1 MISVEPP
8 YILTESQR
16 RQRLF
21 PRAAAGRLEESSRHG
36 RNRIREGTHTRR
48 RLPRWALPAAFL
60 LVLVA
65 GFSLFQLWSG
75 HAFDWGKFG
84 HTFRE
89 LHPLWMLASILFA
102 LSTYW
107 GRALRWKVL
116 IHRQK
121 PHAGLWNLFVAT
133 AIGFTAIVVFGR
145 PGEMIRPY
153 LIAKKEKLP
162 VSSQVGAWFLERL
175 YDLLMALFIF
185 GIALVQVKA
194 ATVQVGEALAWV
206 LRLGGHAAGALAT
219 VCIVLLVVFGL
230 FSGWAEKRLRQAA
243 EALPD
248 ALQVRVQSMVSAFVQ
263 GIQSTSSPSA
273 VVQVIGYSILEW
285 ILIIGCYFCL
295 FLAVPQTSSFTLLD
309 VSIFVGF
316 VAFGSVVQIP
326 GVGGGPQIV
335 SVIILTQLFRVSM
348 EVASGVALLLWAVT
362 FVVIVPFGLLL
373 AVHEGIRFTRLAGIG
388 EELAEEGFA
397 AGENG
402 EGAGEKVGQGES
414 A

>member
-1 MISVEPP
+1 M
-8 YILTESQR
+8 
-16 RQRLF
+16 
-21 PRAAAGRLEESSRHG
+21 
-36 RNRIREGTHTRR
+36 
-48 RLPRWALPAAFL
+48 ALLA
-60 LVLVA
+60 V
-65 GFSLFQLWSG
+65 FSLFQLWSG
-75 HAFDWGKFG
+75 HAFDWAKFG
-84 HTFRE
+84 QTFRSV
-89 LHPLWMLASILFA
+89 HPLWMLAAVLFA

-107 GRALRWKVL
+107 GRALRWRVL
-116 IHRQK
+116 IRKQK
-121 PHAGLWNLFVAT
+121 PHASLWNLFVAT

-153 LIAKKEKLP
+153 LIARKEKLP
-162 VSSQVGAWFLERL
+162 ISSQVGAWFLERL

-185 GIALVQVKA
+185 GVALVQVQST
-194 ATVQVGEALAWV
+194 TVHVGEALTWV

-219 VCIVLLVVFGL
+219 VCVVLLAVFGL
-230 FSGWAEKRLRQAA
+230 FSGWAENRLRQVA
-243 EALPD
+243 EVLP
-248 ALQVRVQSMVSAFVQ
+248 ASVQGRVQSMVSAFVQ

-273 VVQVIGYSILEW
+273 VLQVVGYSILEW
-285 ILIIGCYFCL
+285 LLIMGCYYCL
-295 FLAVPQTSSFTLLD
+295 FLAVPQTAAFSLLD

-335 SVIILTQLFRVSM
+335 SVIVLTQLFRVSM

-388 EELAEEGFA
+388 DELAEEGLTGGA
-397 AGENG
+397 TDGTNG
-402 EGAGEKVGQGES
+402 EPGVEKVVEGES

>member
-1 MISVEPP
+1 MVR
-8 YILTESQR
+8 LGR
-16 RQRLF
+16 RLDLDWR
-21 PRAAAGRLEESSRHG
+21 RS
-36 RNRIREGTHTRR
+36 IREDSHTHR
-48 RLPRWALPAAFL
+48 RLPRWVLPVGFL
-60 LVLVA
+60 LVLLA
-65 GFSLFQLWSG
+65 GFSLFQMWSG
-75 HAFDWGKFG
+75 HAFDWTKFG
-84 HTFRE
+84 RTFRE
-89 LHPLWMLASILFA
+89 LHPLWMLGAVLFA

-116 IHRQK
+116 IDQQK

-185 GIALVQVKA
+185 GVALVQVKSTA
-194 ATVQVGEALAWV
+194 VHVGESLAWV
-206 LRLGGHAAGALAT
+206 LRLGGHAAGGLAT
-219 VCIVLLVVFGL
+219 VCVVLLTVFGL

-243 EALPD
+243 EALPHP
-248 ALQVRVQSMVSAFVQ
+248 LQARVQSMVSAFIQ
-263 GIQSTSSPSA
+263 GIQSTSRPVA
-273 VVQVIGYSILEW
+273 VLQVVGYSILEW
-285 ILIIGCYFCL
+285 VLIIGCYYCL
-295 FLAVPQTSSFTLLD
+295 FLAVPQTSGFSLLD

-335 SVIILTQLFRVSM
+335 SVIILTQLFQVSM

-388 EELAEEGFA
+388 DELAEEGLTA
-397 AGENG
+397 AGNG